1 MIHGRFAKA
10 CRIALLAIF
19 FCACNTEPPPA
30 PRLVVLYATC
40 TVNKNF
46 LSPYNEEVGFT
57 PNFTSFGRHA
67 AVFSSH
73 QTEAGISG
81 PAFASI
87 YAGVQADRHG
97 VFKHP
102 RKLDDDLYLIFEAF
116 ADAGYDP
123 YYWSAHVMSTPA
135 LNYAQ
140 GVEADH
146 VIVAPLKGDDE
157 RFRELL
163 RRLQSDESYRA
174 FVVTSFS
181 VTHGPWNLKDM
192 DEFLSR
198 NPAEGE
204 GITPEELQKYHA
216 LFKANHIPMQ
226 TRFSKTVARLKLT
239 ANDISRLA
247 AVLELVYK
255 SKIGLLDSYFGSV
268 VSAVDESGIADES
281 LIVFTA
287 DHGQTLYRKGRR
299 FNWTHAPDLAQE
311 VINVPL
317 MIRAHPDLVPA
328 REIDDVTRSIDV
340 YPTLAG
346 LSGITLPPAAG
357 IQGADLSR
365 PLRGEE
371 GFPDLRAYSHGT
383 LRHWQFF
390 SPDRI
395 EKIWA
400 SLRVGDLLYTWRHS
414 NSTWSFE
421 ARRVGVEDPE
431 AVIPATD
438 PVHKAAARDLW
449 SYRERMIQAYLER
462 HPRAAARSKREAL
475 GRLKKEELEAL
486 RSMGYIE

>member
-1 MIHGRFAKA
+1 MIRRRFGKA
-10 CRIALLAIF
+10 RGIALLAIF
-19 FCACNTEPPPA
+19 LCACSAELPPA

-57 PNFTSFGRHA
+57 PNFARFGRDA

-102 RKLDDDLYLIFEAF
+102 RKLEDDLYLIFEAF

-123 YYWSAHVMSTPA
+123 YYWSMHPMSSPR

-140 GVEADH
+140 GVPADH
-146 VIVAPLKGDDE
+146 IISVPLKGDDE

-163 RRLQSDESYRA
+163 RRLRSDESYRV

-181 VTHGPWNLKDM
+181 VTHGPWNLKNM
-192 DEFLSR
+192 DEFRAR
-198 NPAEGE
+198 NPAEGS
-204 GITPEELQKYHA
+204 GITPEEVRKYHGI
-216 LFKANHIPMQ
+216 FKANHIPLQ
-226 TRFSKTVARLKLT
+226 TRFTETVARLNLT
-239 ANDISRLA
+239 SNDISRLA

-255 SKIGLLDSYFGSV
+255 SKVGLLDSDFGSV

-281 LIVFTA
+281 LIAFTA
-287 DHGQTLYRKGRR
+287 DHGQTLYREGHR

-317 MIRAHPDLVPA
+317 MIRGHPDLIPA
-328 REIDDVTRSIDV
+328 REIGDVTRSIDV

-346 LSGITLPPAAG
+346 LSGIALPPEAG
-357 IQGADLSR
+357 IRGADLSR

-371 GFPDLRAYSHGT
+371 SFPELRAYSHGT

-395 EKIWA
+395 ENIWA
-400 SLRVGDLLYTWRHS
+400 SQRVGDLLYTWRHL
-414 NSTWSFE
+414 NSEWSFDV
-421 ARRVGVEDPE
+421 RRVGAEDPE
-431 AVIPATD
+431 ATLPVAD
-438 PVHKAAARDLW
+438 PLHKAAARDLW
-449 SYRERMIQAYLER
+449 DYRERMIRAYLRR

-475 GRLKKEELEAL
+475 GRLRKEELEAL

>member
-1 MIHGRFAKA
+1 MIHGRFGKA
-10 CRIALLAIF
+10 CGIALLAIF
-19 FCACNTEPPPA
+19 LCACNAEPPPA

-40 TVNKNF
+40 TVNKDF

-57 PNFTSFGRHA
+57 PNFARFGRDA

-73 QTEAGISG
+73 RTEAGISG

-102 RKLDDDLYLIFEAF
+102 KKLEDDLYLIFEAF

-123 YYWSAHVMSTPA
+123 YYWSVHPMSEPG

-140 GVEADH
+140 GVEADNIIR
-146 VIVAPLKGDDE
+146 VPLTGDDE

-163 RRLQSDESYRA
+163 RRLRSDESYRA

-181 VTHGPWNLKDM
+181 VTHGPWNLENM
-192 DEFLSR
+192 GEFRAR

-204 GITPEELQKYHA
+204 GITPEEVRKYHGI
-216 LFKANHIPMQ
+216 FKANHIPLQ
-226 TRFSKTVARLKLT
+226 TRFTETVERLNLT
-239 ANDISRLA
+239 PNDISRLA

-287 DHGQTLYRKGRR
+287 DHGQTLYEEGSR
-299 FNWTHAPDLAQE
+299 FNWTHAPDLAPE

-317 MIRAHPDLVPA
+317 MIRGHPDLIPA

-346 LSGITLPPAAG
+346 LSGIALPPEAG

-365 PLRGEE
+365 PLRDGES
-371 GFPDLRAYSHGT
+371 FPDLRAYSHGT
-383 LRHWQFF
+383 LRHWQFVR
-390 SPDRI
+390 PDRI
-395 EKIWA
+395 ENIWA
-400 SLRVGDLLYTWRHS
+400 SLRVGDLLYTWRHL
-414 NSTWSFE
+414 NSKWSFD
-421 ARRVGVEDPE
+421 ARRVGAQDPE
-431 AVIPATD
+431 AMLPATD
-438 PVHKAAARDLW
+438 PLHKAAARDLW
-449 SYRERMIQAYLER
+449 SYRKRMIQAYHRR

-475 GRLKKEELEAL
+475 GRLKKRELEAL